1 MEFKRKKDF
10 LVCIDSDG
18 CAMDTMNIKHF
29 EAFGPELIKIFNLE
43 KYQDDILEHWNKVNL
58 FSKTRGVNRFIGF
71 LKSLEYAN
79 EKYNLNLDL
88 TNYKNYIESGKKT
101 KAEAMKEEYE
111 KTNDEIFK
119 KAYEWSL
126 NVNDKIKSIPKE
138 KNKSFNGVYETLKLI
153 SEKADV
159 AIVSSANLEAVK
171 EEWTKENLI
180 DFVDVICTQEFGTKK
195 ESIEYLLKTG
205 VYEKDHVLKIGDA
218 PGDLKAARDN
228 GVYFYPIIAKE
239 EENSWKNLKETY
251 LDKFFNGEY
260 EKVDKELEEKFYQTL
275 EKL

>member
-205 VYEKDHVLKIGDA
+205 GYEKEHVLKIGDA

-251 LDKFFNGEY
+251 LDKFFNEEY
-260 EKVDKELEEKFYQTL
+260 EEVDKELEEKFYLTL